1 MARMTAWSGLAT
13 VGVAGAAWPAAAT
26 AHLDGASGALAFW
39 MTWGLVYLA
48 IGVALMAVATAAAVC
63 ERRAWSSMLSWA
75 ADDEWSAPPNDG
87 DEADDASARAA

>member
-1 MARMTAWSGLAT
+1 MAKITTWSSLAT
-13 VGVAGAAWPAAAT
+13 AGVIAAAWPAAAT

-48 IGVALMAVATAAAVC
+48 IGAALMGVATAAGVR

-75 ADDEWSAPPNDG
+75 DDDEWSSPPEDG
-87 DEADDASARAA
+87 DEANDASARAA